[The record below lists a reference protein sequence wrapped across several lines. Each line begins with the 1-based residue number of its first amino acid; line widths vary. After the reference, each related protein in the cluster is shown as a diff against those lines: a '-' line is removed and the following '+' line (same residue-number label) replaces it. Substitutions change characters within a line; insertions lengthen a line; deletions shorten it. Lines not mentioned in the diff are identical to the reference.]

1 MSGWARWVHLAH
13 SGKAAKA
20 AQRQRAL
27 PCVELGPRPSMTPE
41 QTAAAAEAMQR
52 LLRGELTAAQY
63 AEALWRL

>member
-1 MSGWARWVHLAH
+1 MTWHRWVALSRTA
-13 SGKAAKA
+13 KAAKA

-27 PCVELGPRPSMTPE
+27 PCVELGPRPSLTPE

-52 LLRGELTAAQY
+52 LLRGDLSVSEY

>member
-1 MSGWARWVHLAH
+1 MSLNRWIAL
-13 SGKAAKA
+13 SRTAKA
-20 AQRQRAL
+20 ARAAERQRAL
-27 PCVELGPRPSMTPE
+27 PCVELGPRPSLTPE